1 MKKNY
6 KKYIAGGL
14 AMAITTTTLGT
25 ATPVFAHEN
34 SSVREI
40 IQMLNLSTSELAEY
54 DRITNIFV
62 EQYGKEGITEVVNQS
77 LGVTASPKE
86 ERGAVSI
93 TAKVL
98 LKLLK
103 EKGSAIIKA
112 IKKIPGVGTAIG
124 NFLEKHMGSLINFLE
139 KVNGGAEAALIRFFT
154 EVMGLKQSTAEI
166 WADVIMTVVGM
177 FL

>member
-1 MKKNY
+1 MKKTY

-14 AMAITTTTLGT
+14 AMAITATTLGT

-40 IQMLNLSTSELAEY
+40 VQTLNLSASELAEY
-54 DRITNIFV
+54 DKITNAFV

-77 LGVTASPKE
+77 LDISTSPKE
-86 ERGAVSI
+86 EKGAVSV

-103 EKGSAIIKA
+103 EKGSAIIKS

-139 KVNGGAEAALIRFFT
+139 KVNGGAEAALVRFFT
-154 EVMGLKQSTAEI
+154 EIMGLKQSTAEI
-166 WADVIMTVVGM
+166 WADVIMSVLGI